1 LLKNISS
8 SQRRNRN
15 CCVPTFAKIVTLK
28 SENPKKRSACGFS
41 WRKYW
46 RWILVEKILEEKED
60 ERRITNPE
68 DHGCVVR
75 VPGGLEQTRERGSR
89 IDQTHA

>member
-1 LLKNISS
+1 
-8 SQRRNRN
+8 
-15 CCVPTFAKIVTLK
+15 
-28 SENPKKRSACGFS
+28 
-41 WRKYW
+41 
-46 RWILVEKILEEKED
+46 VEKILEEKED